1 MIRRTSLAVAAA
13 SLMLLVGCGGSQ
25 DTADAPRPGTSTGA
39 QSSAAT
45 GDGNGNGNGTVEC
58 TDRPGPAD
66 ADKQYGEGVYRVP
79 EDMCPGTY
87 STLGAVDA
95 STGRCS
101 IANDSANPDAK
112 VKARYIP
119 VGEMATFEVELVD
132 EQIKIS
138 GNCEPWLRVE

>member
-1 MIRRTSLAVAAA
+1 MIRRIGFAVAAA
-13 SLMLLVGCGGSQ
+13 SLMLLVGCSSSQ
-25 DTADAPRPGTSTGA
+25 DTADAPRSGTPAGA
-39 QSSAAT
+39 QSSTAV
-45 GDGNGNGNGTVEC
+45 DDDNGTVEC
-58 TDRPGPAD
+58 ADRPGPAD

-95 STGRCS
+95 SAGRCS
-101 IANDSANPDAK
+101 IDNDSTHPDAK
-112 VKARYIP
+112 VKARYVP
-119 VGEMATFEVELVD
+119 AGEMATFEVELVD

>member
-1 MIRRTSLAVAAA
+1 
-13 SLMLLVGCGGSQ
+13 MLLVGCGGSQ

-45 GDGNGNGNGTVEC
+45 DDGNGAVEC

-87 STLGAVDA
+87 STLGAVDTSA
-95 STGRCS
+95 GRCS

-132 EQIKIS
+132 EQIEIS

>member
-1 MIRRTSLAVAAA
+1 MIRRASLTVAAV
-13 SLMLLVGCGGSQ
+13 SFLLLVGCSGSQ
-25 DTADAPRPGTSTGA
+25 EDTADAPRPGTSTGA
-39 QSSAAT
+39 PPPTAT
-45 GDGNGNGNGTVEC
+45 DDGNRNGAVEC
-58 TDRPGPAD
+58 ADRPGPAD

-95 STGRCS
+95 SEGRCS
-101 IANDSANPDAK
+101 IDNESTNPDAK

-132 EQIKIS
+132 EQINIS

>member
-1 MIRRTSLAVAAA
+1 
-13 SLMLLVGCGGSQ
+13 MLLVGCSGSQ

-39 QSSAAT
+39 PSSAAT
-45 GDGNGNGNGTVEC
+45 GNGNGTVEC

-66 ADKQYGEGVYRVP
+66 ADKQYGEGVYHVP

-95 STGRCS
+95 SAGRCS

-119 VGEMATFEVELVD
+119 AGEMATFEVELVD

>member
-1 MIRRTSLAVAAA
+1 MNRRTCLAVAAA
-13 SLMLLVGCGGSQ
+13 SLVLLVGCGGSQ
-25 DTADAPRPGTSTGA
+25 DTADAPRPGTSAGA
-39 QSSAAT
+39 QSRAAT
-45 GDGNGNGNGTVEC
+45 EDGNGTAEC

-66 ADKQYGEGVYRVP
+66 ADKQYGEGVHRVP

-95 STGRCS
+95 SAGRCS
-101 IANDSANPDAK
+101 IGNESTNPDAE

>member
-1 MIRRTSLAVAAA
+1 
-13 SLMLLVGCGGSQ
+13 MLLVGCGGSQ

-95 STGRCS
+95 SAGRCS

-132 EQIKIS
+132 EQIEIS

>member
-1 MIRRTSLAVAAA
+1 MV
-13 SLMLLVGCGGSQ
+13 LVGCSDSQ
-25 DTADAPRPGTSTGA
+25 NTAGPPRPGTSTEAQPSTAADGDNGA
-39 QSSAAT
+39 
-45 GDGNGNGNGTVEC
+45 VEC

-95 STGRCS
+95 SAGRCS
-101 IANDSANPDAK
+101 IANDSADPGAE

-119 VGEMATFEVELVD
+119 AGEMATFEVELVD
-132 EQIKIS
+132 ERIEIS
-138 GNCEPWLRVE
+138 GNCEPWFRVE